1 MEEKPQEPERT
12 SEKSERLPENVN
24 GVVSE
29 KPEIAPAQ
37 EWLER
42 MKECFERALQSAEEG
57 RWVAWEGHMIQAK
70 NIANV
75 IRKAQEDKEIPGQ
88 ISMNMD

>member
-1 MEEKPQEPERT
+1 MEEQPQEPERT
-12 SEKSERLPENVN
+12 SEKSELLENVK

-29 KPEIAPAQ
+29 KPENAPAQ
-37 EWLER
+37 EWVDQMR
-42 MKECFERALQSAEEG
+42 GCFERALQAAEEG

>member
-1 MEEKPQEPERT
+1 
-12 SEKSERLPENVN
+12 
-24 GVVSE
+24 
-29 KPEIAPAQ
+29 
-37 EWLER
+37 
-42 MKECFERALQSAEEG
+42 
-57 RWVAWEGHMIQAK
+57 MIQAK